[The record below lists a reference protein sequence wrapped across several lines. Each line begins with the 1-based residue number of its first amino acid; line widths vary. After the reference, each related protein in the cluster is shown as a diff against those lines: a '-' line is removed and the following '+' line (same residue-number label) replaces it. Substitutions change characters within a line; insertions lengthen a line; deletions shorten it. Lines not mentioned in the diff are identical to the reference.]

1 MMRNR
6 LMWKQSIAF
15 LVICIVCSSNL
26 LAQGHEERYEA
37 IDVLHYTFKVEL
49 SDENDRVKG
58 KATIEIFFKKSLDK
72 FQLDLKS
79 KNKEGL
85 GMVVSK
91 VLEDN
96 SPVDF
101 HHSDDM
107 LTIST
112 KVTSEGEKR
121 SYTITYMGEPG
132 NGMIIGENKYLDRT
146 FFADHWPDRA
156 HYWLPCVDHPSEKAI
171 VEFVVTAPE
180 HYDIIGSGY
189 LVSEEVNKGKK
200 TAHWKT
206 RVPLP
211 MKISVIGVADFEI
224 VDLGYFNDV
233 PLSAWVYPQE
243 GQYAKD
249 AYSITD
255 DVLEYYSSQIGPYPY
270 EKLANVQSKT
280 IYGGTENAG
289 NIFYNENLVFRNK
302 PIYKQ
307 TESIVVHEIAHQ
319 WFGNSVSE
327 SNWYHVWIS
336 EGFATYFTTL
346 FIGHTYGADTLR
358 KRMNSERR
366 RVIGYTN
373 HRRYAPVVDTTPRS
387 PHELLSALTYQKGA
401 WFLHMLKQKI
411 GDELF
416 WQSIVKYYDTYKLS
430 NVLTED
436 FQEIVEQVSEMD
448 LDDFFKQWLYTAG
461 HPVLSFDWEFDSG
474 MTKILLGQHQQGHL
488 FEFPID
494 IQLKFSDGSSLIETF
509 YINEREQVLN
519 INSDMEPSE
528 ITIDPE
534 VILLFELKE

>member
-1 MMRNR
+1 MRKT
-6 LMWKQSIAF
+6 LIWQLFAVIAVF
-15 LVICIVCSSNL
+15 IFQVTAL
-26 LAQGHEERYEA
+26 LAQGHEDRYSS
-37 IDVLHYTFKVEL
+37 IDVLHYTFRVEL
-49 SDENDRVKG
+49 NDENERVKG
-58 KATIEIFFKKSLDK
+58 KTTIQVLFKKSMNE

-79 KNKEGL
+79 KNEEGL

-91 VLEDN
+91 VLEDD
-96 SPVDF
+96 SPADF
-101 HHSDDM
+101 DHSENK
-107 LTIST
+107 LTISV
-112 KVTSEGEKR
+112 KAASKGEKR
-121 SYTITYMGEPG
+121 TYTIKYQGEPE
-132 NGMIIGENKYLDRT
+132 NGMFIGENKYLDRT

-156 HYWLPCVDHPSEKAI
+156 HYWLPCVDHPSDKAI
-171 VEFVVTAPE
+171 IEFIVTAPK

-189 LVSEEVNKGKK
+189 LVSEEVEKGKK

-206 RVPLP
+206 KVPLP

-249 AYSITD
+249 AYSITR
-255 DVLEYYSSQIGPYPY
+255 DVLEYYSSFIGPYPY

-289 NIFYNENLVFRNK
+289 NIFYNENLVFRDK

-307 TESIVVHEIAHQ
+307 TEAVVVHEIAHQ

-327 SNWYHVWIS
+327 SNWYHLWIS

-373 HRRYAPVVDTTPRS
+373 NRRYAPVVDTTPRS
-387 PHELLSALTYQKGA
+387 PHDLLSALTYQKGA

-416 WQSIVKYYDTYKLS
+416 WESIAKYYDTYKLS

-436 FQEIVEQVSEMD
+436 FQEIVEQLSEME

-474 MTKILLGQHQQGHL
+474 MTRILLGQHQTNHV
-488 FEFPID
+488 FSFPID
-494 IQLKFSDGSSLIETF
+494 IQLKFTDGSSLTETF
-509 YINEREQVLN
+509 YIDEREQVLK
-519 INSDMEPSE
+519 IKSDQAPSE
-528 ITIDPE
+528 IIIDPE
-534 VILLFELKE
+534 VLLLYELKE